1 MPRKAVVAAA
11 LGNATEWFDYG
22 IYAYGLTFI
31 SAALFPGSQSEALYF
46 GLATFAISFLIRPLG
61 GMFWGP
67 LGDRIGRKRVLAMT
81 VLMMSVATFIIG
93 ILPTYQSV
101 GWIAPVALIALR
113 LIQGFSTGGEYG
125 GAATF
130 LAEYAPDKRRGFYGS
145 FLEFGSLAGFSLGA
159 LVTLSVSVVIGD
171 AAMYEWGWRVP
182 FLIAAPL
189 GVIAVYLR
197 TRIEDTP
204 VFLELEKKMAS
215 EPVRPKTSIAEI
227 FGKYK
232 KAALSLGVLVAA
244 LNITYYILLAYMPTY
259 MHKEVG
265 ASENMSLLAPLV
277 GMLAMMMFIPFA
289 GRISDVV
296 GFKKMW
302 FFSLIGLFILAIP
315 MFKLMSTGLT
325 GSMIGFAVL
334 GAFFVPQL
342 ATISA
347 MFPAMFPTQI
357 RYAALAIVYNISAS
371 IFGGTTPLVCDQ
383 IIKFL
388 GSPDAPAYYIMVASA
403 LGIIALFF
411 VIETKGCSIRGDGI
425 PRADRKS
432 VV

>member
-1 MPRKAVVAAA
+1 
-11 LGNATEWFDYG
+11 
-22 IYAYGLTFI
+22 
-31 SAALFPGSQSEALYF
+31 
-46 GLATFAISFLIRPLG
+46 
-61 GMFWGP
+61 MFWGP

-159 LVTLSVSVVIGD
+159 LLTLSVSVVIGD

-215 EPVRPKTSIAEI
+215 EPARPKTSIAEI

-302 FFSLIGLFILAIP
+302 LFSLVGLFILAIP

-425 PRADRKS
+425 PGAK
-432 VV
+432 

>member
-1 MPRKAVVAAA
+1 
-11 LGNATEWFDYG
+11 
-22 IYAYGLTFI
+22 
-31 SAALFPGSQSEALYF
+31 
-46 GLATFAISFLIRPLG
+46 
-61 GMFWGP
+61 
-67 LGDRIGRKRVLAMT
+67 
-81 VLMMSVATFIIG
+81 
-93 ILPTYQSV
+93 
-101 GWIAPVALIALR
+101 
-113 LIQGFSTGGEYG
+113 
-125 GAATF
+125 
-130 LAEYAPDKRRGFYGS
+130 
-145 FLEFGSLAGFSLGA
+145 
-159 LVTLSVSVVIGD
+159 
-171 AAMYEWGWRVP
+171 MYEWGWRVP

-383 IIKFL
+383 FIKFL

-425 PRADRKS
+425 PGAK
-432 VV
+432 

>member
-1 MPRKAVVAAA
+1 
-11 LGNATEWFDYG
+11 
-22 IYAYGLTFI
+22 
-31 SAALFPGSQSEALYF
+31 LFPGSQSEALYF

-425 PRADRKS
+425 PGAK
-432 VV
+432 